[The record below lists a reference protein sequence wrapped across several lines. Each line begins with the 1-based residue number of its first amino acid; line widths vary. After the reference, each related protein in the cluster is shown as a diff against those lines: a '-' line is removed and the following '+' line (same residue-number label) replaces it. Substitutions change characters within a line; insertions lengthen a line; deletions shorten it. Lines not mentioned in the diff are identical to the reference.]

1 MIVVIL
7 VLSKCDGVCEIC
19 EPVVCALPFTLSLGS
34 ECVIGIL
41 FFTFYLR
48 EPFKFFF
55 ADFVRKGGGGTPQI
69 HNPLFAGK
77 KIRKGGGGNPP
88 SGQNPQRRI

>member
-1 MIVVIL
+1 MRRAGFLFKQKNHHYKRVVVIL

-41 FFTFYLR
+41 FFTLYLR
-48 EPFKFFF
+48 EPFKYY
-55 ADFVRKGGGGTPQI
+55 FVCKGGGGYSP
-69 HNPLFAGK
+69 NP
-77 KIRKGGGGNPP
+77 
-88 SGQNPQRRI
+88 